1 MDTSPTHR
9 PTPDYNVSADSSTP
23 PNPDPPA
30 PATPPTGRR
39 KPPVFLIGSPRSG
52 TTLLHQMFDHHPA
65 FALPFESKYIV
76 IFNNN
81 LHEFGDLNDVKNREA
96 MIVSIEMFMRNAWLE
111 RDHDEWIPGLI
122 DAAPQL
128 AASAPPTYAGVIETV
143 YTYFAKQRNQP
154 RWGDKMATFRRC
166 MPTIMEL
173 FPDAKIVHIIRD
185 GRDVAS
191 SLLPLSFG
199 PNSAYVA
206 AKKWRNFIEHGL
218 QYASEHPNHVYTL
231 RYEDLIDN
239 PEKYLRE
246 ICDFVEEPFTEE
258 MLNFHKSGTTR
269 VPRKAIHGQLN
280 KPVNKERTARW
291 KRDLTPSQVR
301 VFEAVAGPLL
311 DRLGYEVVNP
321 DAKLTSWDRFIGNT
335 GNKIRWW
342 RPFTHPVGLWDRI
355 KMRMLKKRLRQPL
368 PDAGRNQ

>member
-1 MDTSPTHR
+1 MTMEPGTVQFSGTSQT
-9 PTPDYNVSADSSTP
+9 TKSVA
-23 PNPDPPA
+23 
-30 PATPPTGRR
+30 R

-81 LHEFGDLNDVKNREA
+81 LHEFGDLHDVKNRESL
-96 MIVSIEMFMRNAWLE
+96 IISIERFMRNAWLE
-111 RDHDEWIPGLI
+111 RDHDEWIPGLMA
-122 DAAPQL
+122 AAPQL
-128 AASAPPTYAGVIETV
+128 AEEAAPSYAGVMEAI
-143 YTYFAKQRNQP
+143 YRFFSKQRGRE

-166 MPTIMEL
+166 MPTVLEL
-173 FPDAKIVHIIRD
+173 FPDARIIHIIRD

-218 QYASEHPNHVYTL
+218 DFAARYPTQVYTV
-231 RYEDLIDN
+231 RYEDLVED

-246 ICDFVEEPFTEE
+246 ICDFVDEPFREE
-258 MLNFHKSGTTR
+258 MLQFHKTGTAR
-269 VPRKAIHGQLN
+269 VPRKEIHGQLM

-291 KRDLTPSQVR
+291 KKDLSKDQVR

-311 DRLGYEVVNP
+311 DRLNYEVVNP
-321 DAKLTSWDRFIGNT
+321 DARLTIWDRFT
-335 GNKIRWW
+335 GNLGNKVRWW
-342 RPFTHPVGLWDRI
+342 RPFTYPVGLWDRL
-355 KMRMLKKRLRQPL
+355 KMSVLKKNLRNT
-368 PDAGRNQ
+368 D

>member
-1 MDTSPTHR
+1 MNSELQ
-9 PTPDYNVSADSSTP
+9 ST
-23 PNPDPPA
+23 A
-30 PATPPTGRR
+30 PAQADKNGASL
-39 KPPVFLIGSPRSG
+39 PPVFLIGSPRSG

-76 IFNNN
+76 VFNNN
-81 LHEFGDLNDVKNREA
+81 LGEFGDLHDVQNREA
-96 MIVSIEMFMRNAWLE
+96 LIVSIEHFMRNAWLE
-111 RDHDEWIPGLI
+111 RNHDEWIPGLL
-122 DAAPQL
+122 DAAPRL
-128 AASAPPTYAGVIETV
+128 AQEAAPSYSGVMESI
-143 YTYFAKQRNQP
+143 YRYFSSQRGCQ

-166 MPTIMEL
+166 MPVILNL
-173 FPDAKIVHIIRD
+173 FPNARIVHIIRD

-199 PNSAYVA
+199 PNTAYVA

-218 QYASEHPNHVYTL
+218 DFSSRHPTQVYTL

-246 ICDFVEEPFTEE
+246 ICQFTGEPFHED

-269 VPRKAIHGQLN
+269 VPRKEIHGQLN
-280 KPVNKERTARW
+280 KPVNKERAARW
-291 KRDLTPSQVR
+291 KRDLTADQVR

-311 DRLGYEVVNP
+311 DRLNYEVVNP
-321 DAKLTSWDRFIGNT
+321 NARLTLWDRFSGNL
-335 GNKIRWW
+335 GHKLRWW

-355 KMRMLKKRLRQPL
+355 KMSILKRKLRRQ
-368 PDAGRNQ
+368 